1 MGTLYGVDGDL
12 LERQYRNHLSNYLHW
27 DQLAHAENWL
37 LFEKNIGAYVCIDEV
52 ALSRGELYTVLI
64 NKETHGGKGS
74 IIGIIKG
81 TDVCTV
87 TSVLLK
93 LSRRRRYQVREITL
107 DMAPNMEQI
116 ARTCFPAAKRVTDRF
131 HVQKLAYEAVQEM
144 RVKARWEALDEE
156 SIQIA
161 YAKACGKMYHAP
173 VFANGDTRKQL
184 LARSIY
190 LLYKKESLWTQS
202 QRIRAEILFKEYP
215 DIKKGYYMAMRLGSI
230 YHQCKFKDI
239 ALTRLARWYD
249 EVDKT
254 GFLTFG
260 RVARSIQTHYMN
272 IINFFERR
280 TTNAAAESSV
290 EDPIPPTA
298 EATCSAPLLT
308 QQTNPDGFA
317 VLQTMETWFK
327 TYMDYRCITDSA
339 SIQYQLQQQAW
350 TDEQGLRRIASDYLV
365 AMGTGWLENGCGERF
380 SVTLDTGA
388 TFTVQVG
395 DVKADCHTDPTHC
408 YRPCGSGAN
417 VLEFIVDTSALDTAV
432 CNAGTISAYPA
443 FSGNIVALTPLDS
456 E

>member
-1 MGTLYGVDGDL
+1 MGVLYGVDGDL
-12 LERQYRNHLSNYLHW
+12 LERQYRNHLSGYLHW
-27 DQLAHAENWL
+27 DQLVHAEDWL
-37 LFEKNIGAYVCIDEV
+37 LFEKNIGAYICIDEV
-52 ALSRGELYTVLI
+52 ALSRGELYTVLT
-64 NKETHGGKGS
+64 NKEAHGGKGS
-74 IIGIIKG
+74 MIAIIKG
-81 TDVCTV
+81 TDVHTV

-116 ARTCFPAAKRVTDRF
+116 ARICFPAAKRVTDRF

-156 SIQIA
+156 STQLA

-215 DIKKGYYMAMRLGSI
+215 DIKKGYYLSMRLGLI

-249 EVDKT
+249 EVDKS

-260 RVARSIQTHYMN
+260 RVARSIQTHYLN

-280 TTNAAAESSV
+280 ATNAAAESFNAKIKAFRAQFRGVRDRAFSYI
-290 EDPIPPTA
+290 DLLNYMLKYKIP
-298 EATCSAPLLT
+298 
-308 QQTNPDGFA
+308 Q
-317 VLQTMETWFK
+317 
-327 TYMDYRCITDSA
+327 I
-339 SIQYQLQQQAW
+339 
-350 TDEQGLRRIASDYLV
+350 
-365 AMGTGWLENGCGERF
+365 
-380 SVTLDTGA
+380 VTLTPVLIKRYRIFINNFIQEDCHFLLILNRFTGA
-388 TFTVQVG
+388 AVRDGQLLFLIFISLFIKLPV
-395 DVKADCHTDPTHC
+395 HC
-408 YRPCGSGAN
+408 EN
-417 VLEFIVDTSALDTAV
+417 LF
-432 CNAGTISAYPA
+432 
-443 FSGNIVALTPLDS
+443 
-456 E
+456 

>member
-1 MGTLYGVDGDL
+1 M
-12 LERQYRNHLSNYLHW
+12 
-27 DQLAHAENWL
+27 
-37 LFEKNIGAYVCIDEV
+37 
-52 ALSRGELYTVLI
+52 LI

-144 RVKARWEALDEE
+144 QVKARWEALDEE

-161 YAKACGKMYHAP
+161 YAKTCGKMYHAP

-202 QRIRAEILFKEYP
+202 QRIWAEILFKEYP

-249 EVDKT
+249 EVDKA

-260 RVARSIQTHYMN
+260 RVARSIQTHYLN

-280 TTNAAAESSV
+280 ATNAAAESFNAKIKAFRAQFRGV
-290 EDPIPPTA
+290 RDKA
-298 EATCSAPLLT
+298 FFL
-308 QQTNPDGFA
+308 
-317 VLQTMETWFK
+317 
-327 TYMDYRCITDSA
+327 YRLA
-339 SIQYQLQQQAW
+339 KLYA
-350 TDEQGLRRIASDYLV
+350 
-365 AMGTGWLENGCGERF
+365 
-380 SVTLDTGA
+380 
-388 TFTVQVG
+388 
-395 DVKADCHTDPTHC
+395 
-408 YRPCGSGAN
+408 
-417 VLEFIVDTSALDTAV
+417 
-432 CNAGTISAYPA
+432 
-443 FSGNIVALTPLDS
+443 
-456 E
+456 